1 MITPC
6 QLETWLISDD
16 QMDIT
21 TGGCGWLTKTI
32 TGRYLLSSDSTVT
45 YYNSGNISAKK
56 EYEYDTHNQ
65 LIKEYSTTSEGKRK
79 LIYYTYPDNFASNN
93 KYSWM
98 HDMHI
103 FNTLLAKQVVTNGNI
118 DAERYDYSK
127 TTTGVPFMCRA
138 YHTWEKSN
146 KKQIDFQ
153 VKWTDK
159 YGNPVEISEKGIP
172 IVLLWARKGQDLIAK
187 IENVTRQ
194 EIKMI
199 LGHDINVLSELT
211 EEHSYNDIELLRQ
224 HLPLALFTIYRHD
237 ANHNIESITP
247 PNGKTIYYNHDA
259 FGRLRE
265 SYMLTDSDPAEKKLL
280 NIYDYKYAR

>member
-159 YGNPVEISEKGIP
+159 YGNPVEITEKGIP
-172 IVLLWARKGQDLIAK
+172 IVLIWTRSGQDLIAK
-187 IENVTRQ
+187 IENVSRQ
-194 EIKMI
+194 EVKRI
-199 LGHDINVLSELT
+199 LGYDLNNISEST
-211 EEHSYNDIELLRQ
+211 EEYANSDIELLRQ
-224 HLPLALFTIYRHD
+224 HLPLARFTIYRHD

-265 SYMLTDSDPAEKKLL
+265 SYMLTDSDPAEKEFL
-280 NIYDYKYAR
+280 NIYEYKYAR